1 MKTFTNVKAAR
12 AFACF
17 LIVSVLTTT
26 IASPLHLV
34 FANTAPQK
42 ESIGNFFTGFGR
54 TKTNSPFDKKYQNSV
69 LKLMRDFIFDPLVL
83 PKLTAAG
90 CTFKNVAEYVTNPK
104 CFPESTADA
113 EKKLTLATIQ
123 SNLLHEVYAGTSGK
137 CGAHRDGRKGAYTI
151 EQCIGYPWGVEKC
164 TVISEAISTI
174 GGVGTHCA
182 KKSVPISTSN
192 KVPYN
197 SAPNKATRDQVKAYL
212 TKVLNSNQIYKGS
225 CKATT
230 LAQLTTLPDC
240 NTSALMNPDNY
251 KPMKEVWRT
260 LYTSAYDASSGD
272 YGVSSVN
279 TVGRKGTLFELGIVP
294 NYNGDAHKLV
304 DGTKFFG
311 VTLPKT
317 TAAQNSK
324 LTVGLTNTVL
334 ICLAGGFAILA
345 CFAKLPDE
353 YARGFLQL
361 FINKDVIPQ
370 NWKTLYGNLSIDKLG
385 VDIGEVGVDLL
396 TNTLLVYGL
405 QKGTNQVIK
414 LINAMTM
421 KKSPEALADLLI
433 DAKTTVKIMIVG
445 PLIVVALTACKALQK
460 CDQPFQFQ
468 NSELIDDTTKGG
480 IIAFFVAT
488 VFCLKDKKIDPTCVK
503 NTISVILF
511 EFTRV

>member
-1 MKTFTNVKAAR
+1 MKALTHIKAVR
-12 AFACF
+12 AFAC
-17 LIVSVLTTT
+17 LLVVSVLTTT
-26 IASPLHLV
+26 VASPLHLV
-34 FANTAPQK
+34 FAAPTSQTSVK
-42 ESIGNFFTGFGR
+42 
-54 TKTNSPFDKKYQNSV
+54 TKSPFDKKYQKSV
-69 LKLMRDFIFDPLVL
+69 LKLMRNFIFDDLVRS
-83 PKLTAAG
+83 KLTAAG
-90 CTFKNVAEYVTNPK
+90 CTFKTVAEYATNPK
-104 CFPESTADA
+104 CFPESTTDA
-113 EKKLTLATIQ
+113 TKKLTLSTIQ
-123 SNLLHEVYAGTSGK
+123 NNLLHEVFAGTTGK
-137 CGAHRDGRKGAYTI
+137 CGAHRDGRKGTYTI

-164 TVISEAISTI
+164 AVMDGKISPLGIPNPQ
-174 GGVGTHCA
+174 HCA

-192 KVPYN
+192 KVPY
-197 SAPNKATRDQVKAYL
+197 SAPNKATRNEVKAYL
-212 TKVLNSNQIYKGS
+212 TKVLNSPNTYKGA

-240 NTSALMNPDNY
+240 NTSALSNPDNY
-251 KPMKEVWRT
+251 KTMKEVWRT
-260 LYTSAYDASSGD
+260 LYTSAFDASSGD

-294 NYNGDAHKLV
+294 NYNGDANKLV
-304 DGTKFFG
+304 DGTKSFG

-345 CFAKLPDE
+345 CFTKLPDE

-361 FINKDVIPQ
+361 FINKDVLPQ

-414 LINAMTM
+414 LINEMTM
-421 KKSPEALADLLI
+421 KKSPKALADLLI
-433 DAKTTVKIMIVG
+433 DAKTTMKIMIVG
-445 PLIVVALTACKALQK
+445 PLIVVSLTACKALGK

-488 VFCLKDKKIDPTCVK
+488 VFCLKDKKIYPT
-503 NTISVILF
+503 
-511 EFTRV
+511 